1 MGALRQWEDLP
12 ECMRNESV
20 YPYYE
25 ALRRR
30 RGALAAKRLLDIL
43 LAAALLAVLWPACL
57 VLAALVKADSRGPAL
72 FRQIRVTQYGRE
84 FRILKFRTMAA
95 GAEGAGAQVT
105 AADDLRVT
113 RVGRRIRRCRLDEV
127 PQLLNVLRG
136 DMSFVGAR
144 PEVPRYVAA
153 YTPEMYATLLL
164 PAGITGE
171 ASIAFRDEAALLAGA
186 PDVDA
191 AYVERVLPR
200 KMELSLAEVR
210 GFSLR
215 RQMATMLRTVRAVL

>member
-1 MGALRQWEDLP
+1 MGALRRWDDLP
-12 ECMRNESV
+12 ECMRNDSV

-25 ALRRR
+25 ALQRRG
-30 RGALAAKRLLDIL
+30 GALAVKRLLDIL
-43 LAAALLAVLWPACL
+43 LSIALLAMLWPVCL
-57 VLAALVKADSRGPAL
+57 TLAALIRADSRGPAL
-72 FRQIRVTQYGRE
+72 FRQTRVTQYGRE
-84 FRILKFRTMAA
+84 FRILKFRTMAV
-95 GAEGAGAQVT
+95 GAEGARAQVT
-105 AADDLRVT
+105 AADDMRVT
-113 RVGRRIRRCRLDEV
+113 RVGRRIRKCRLDEL
-127 PQLLNVLRG
+127 PQLLNVLKG

-164 PAGITGE
+164 PAGVTGE
-171 ASIAFRDEAALLAGA
+171 ASIAFRDEASLLAGA

-191 AYVERVLPR
+191 AYVERVLPQ